1 MSAEANRGSADLLE
15 PGTAFGRYVIVKKLG
30 QGGMATVYEARH
42 VDLDKR
48 VALKTLHL
56 WLSLRY
62 DVVQRFVLEA
72 RTAARL
78 QHPNVV
84 SISDIGVEKDIPF
97 MAMDLL
103 EGQELAG
110 LIDHGG
116 PLPVT
121 RVVDILLPVISAVA
135 MAHDRGIL
143 HRDLKPDNIFLARRP
158 PRGEHP
164 VLLDFGIS
172 KVKDANVAALT
183 ETNEVLG
190 TPPYMS
196 PEIVTKGMDDLDA
209 RSDQYALG
217 VVLYECATGRV
228 PYPDPG
234 SLAGQMT
241 AISKGGAPPP
251 SSVRP
256 EIPATFDAAV
266 MRALSVNRD
275 DRFPSVIELGRAL
288 LPLSSPLVQAMWS
301 AEFGAPEGPPSLPAP
316 SVPAGAF
323 IALRPADLRA
333 IPCLADCPEDELLA
347 FLSLAPGARLT
358 AGTPLFERDAA
369 GDSCFLL
376 LKGEVEVQR
385 TGGSLTVLPE
395 TVGPGSILGQ
405 VALVDGGPRAVSAM
419 TSMISTVIELRRDVF
434 EGLGERCPGVAA
446 QLAEDFALT
455 GIRRLREA
463 TSRLGYLLEAEP
475 STPAELAARDRS
487 LVELRAAIGEWSLA
501 VEQTVSFKRRR

>member
-1 MSAEANRGSADLLE
+1 MSAVENRGNPDLLE
-15 PGTAFGRYVIVKKLG
+15 PGTSFGRYVIIKKLG
-30 QGGMATVYEARH
+30 QGGMATVYEAKH
-42 VDLDKR
+42 TDLDKR

-110 LIDHGG
+110 LIDRGG

-121 RVVDILLPVISAVA
+121 RVADILLPVISAVA

-164 VLLDFGIS
+164 MLLDFGIS
-172 KVKDANVAALT
+172 KVKDAGVQALT
-183 ETNEVLG
+183 ETNELLG

-234 SLAGQMT
+234 TLSGQMI

-251 SSVRP
+251 SAVRP
-256 EIPATFDAAV
+256 EIPAAFDAAV
-266 MRALSVNRD
+266 MRALAVMRE

-288 LPLSSPLVQAMWS
+288 LPFASPLVQAMWS
-301 AEFGAPEGPPSLPAP
+301 AEFGAPEAPPSLPAP
-316 SVPAGAF
+316 SIPAGSF
-323 IALRPADLRA
+323 IALRPTDLRV

-358 AGTPLFERDAA
+358 AGTPLFERDVT
-369 GDSCFLL
+369 GESCFLL
-376 LKGEVEVQR
+376 LKGEIEVQR
-385 TGGSLTVLPE
+385 TGSSLPVLPE

-405 VALVDGGPRAVSAM
+405 MALVDGGPRAVSAM

-434 EGLGERCPGVAA
+434 EALGERCPAVAA
-446 QLAEDFALT
+446 QLTEDFALT

-463 TSRLGYLLEAEP
+463 TSRLTYLLEAEP

-501 VEQTVSFKRRR
+501 VEQTMSFKRRR